1 MDLIDTIVTEFRGEF
16 PNIPIRKEV
25 NVEELTKGDDDP
37 FFITLKISEVGATSG
52 NGLVHDE
59 TLGETL
65 SKQINEQAAHGI
77 AGHLKDE
84 DRSTAFPMPA
94 VYWLGAARLNGA
106 TWAKGYIP
114 RTAEKVREHFRI
126 QKVTG
131 GKAATSIYGPGT
143 RETLDKQKK
152 TWRLAD
158 FKLEQLDLAPFE
170 RAALPLEGVF
180 VVTAQM
186 DAQSQ
191 KDEENME
198 KSQIIAELT
207 AEDVKTL
214 PAVVREA
221 IIKQYQEQ
229 EGQQEQVKELQSA
242 VEAGKARISEL
253 EQQLAKVQVAEF
265 SIALDK
271 LVAETIKIDA
281 KSEDGKK
288 RVASL
293 QSLVRRYVVAE
304 LAGKT
309 DLDAAQAAIKEYTA
323 SDEYKT
329 LAGAVVAELAGP
341 AALIAQAGKSGEIDM
356 SPEAQAKAR
365 SDFGF

>member
-1 MDLIDTIVTEFRGEF
+1 MNLIDTIVTEFRGEF
-16 PNIPIRKEV
+16 PNVPIRKEV
-25 NVEELTKGDDDP
+25 NLEELTKGDDDP

-52 NGLVHDE
+52 NGLVHDDP
-59 TLGETL
+59 LGETL
-65 SKQINEQAAHGI
+65 SRQINEQAAHGI

-158 FKLEQLDLAPFE
+158 FRLEQLDLAPFE
-170 RAALPLEGVF
+170 RAALPLEGDF

-186 DAQSQ
+186 DAQPERT
-191 KDEENME
+191 EEMD
-198 KSQIIAELT
+198 KLQVIAELT
-207 AEDVKTL
+207 AEDAKTL
-214 PAVVREA
+214 PDAVRAEIV
-221 IIKQYQEQ
+221 KQYQAQ
-229 EGQQEQVKELQSA
+229 EGEQALAKELQ
-242 VEAGKARISEL
+242 GKVDTGQARIAEL
-253 EQQLAKVQVAEF
+253 EQQLVKVQVAEF
-265 SIALDK
+265 NQALDK
-271 LVAETIKIDA
+271 LVAETIKIEA

-293 QSLVRRYVVAE
+293 RALVRRTIVAE
-304 LAGKT
+304 LAGKN

-329 LAGAVVAELAGP
+329 LAGAIVAELAGP
-341 AALIAQAGKSGEIDM
+341 AALIGQAGKSGEIDT
-356 SPEAQAKAR
+356 SPEAQARAR
-365 SDFGF
+365 ADFSF

>member
-16 PNIPIRKEV
+16 PNVPIRKEV
-25 NVEELTKGDDDP
+25 NLEELTKGDDDP

-52 NGLVHDE
+52 NGLVHDDP
-59 TLGETL
+59 LGETL
-65 SKQINEQAAHGI
+65 TRQINEQAAHGI

-170 RAALPLEGVF
+170 RAALPLEGDF

-186 DAQSQ
+186 DAQPQ
-191 KDEENME
+191 KDEANME
-198 KSQIIAELT
+198 KSQVIAELT
-207 AEDVKTL
+207 AEDVKSL
-214 PAVVREA
+214 PAAVRET

-229 EGQQEQVKELQSA
+229 EGEQARVKELQT
-242 VEAGKARISEL
+242 GKTRIAEL

-265 SIALDK
+265 NQGLDK
-271 LVAETIKIDA
+271 LIAETIKIEA

-304 LAGKT
+304 LAGKA

-341 AALIAQAGKSGEIDM
+341 AALIAEASKSGEIDM

-365 SDFGF
+365 AGFSF

>member
-16 PNIPIRKEV
+16 PNVPIRKEV

-59 TLGETL
+59 MLGEML
-65 SKQINEQAAHGI
+65 ARQINEQAAHGI
-77 AGHLKDE
+77 AGHLKDQ

-158 FKLEQLDLAPFE
+158 FRLEQLDLAPFE
-170 RAALPLEGVF
+170 RAALPLEGDF

-186 DAQSQ
+186 DAQTERKEDTMDKLQ
-191 KDEENME
+191 V
-198 KSQIIAELT
+198 IAELT
-207 AEDVKTL
+207 AEDIKTL
-214 PAVVREA
+214 PKPVIEA
-221 IIKQYQEQ
+221 IVKQYQDK
-229 EGQQEQVKELQSA
+229 EGEQVLIKELQGKID
-242 VEAGKARISEL
+242 AGQTRIAEL

-265 SIALDK
+265 NQALDA
-271 LVAETIKIDA
+271 LIAETIKLDP
-281 KSEDGKK
+281 KSEEGKK

-293 QSLVRRYVVAE
+293 RSLVRRYVVAE
-304 LAGKT
+304 MAGKA
-309 DLDAAQAAIKEYTA
+309 DLDAAQAAINEYTA
-323 SDEYKT
+323 NDEYKT

-341 AALIAQAGKSGEIDM
+341 AALIGQAGKSGDLDT

-365 SDFGF
+365 SGFSF